1 MRNNKVISVQC
12 QLPLIL
18 LTFKQLVLFPL
29 SYFFVFFFSLAVSAA
44 DFDRWVWDKMKPPEG
59 SVICVWLLIVWIQLF
74 CRLRGRWRCDPS
86 ATGRQKHLGVCH
98 NFTTNLTRSII
109 NIFLVLVLVLSSIR
123 PGFQSR
129 LLQPGFD
136 SVPHVRSLSPIKLF
150 WFWLWLSH
158 KAEDLGYIK
167 YGFVFL
173 SLMSIPPCALDSL
186 YWKRV
191 LTAGIMLWSQGEGNK
206 AVKPV

>member
-59 SVICVWLLIVWIQLF
+59 SVICVWLLIVWIELF

-98 NFTTNLTRSII
+98 NFFYKLNAQYYKYLLSIG
-109 NIFLVLVLVLSSIR
+109 SCPIR
-123 PGFQSR
+123 PWFQSR

-136 SVPHVRSLSPIKLF
+136 SVPHVRSLSPF
-150 WFWLWLSH
+150 TANAWWFCQ
-158 KAEDLGYIK
+158 
-167 YGFVFL
+167 GF
-173 SLMSIPPCALDSL
+173 SSTAR
-186 YWKRV
+186 RV
-191 LTAGIMLWSQGEGNK
+191 
-206 AVKPV
+206 